1 MKRALAFFSA
11 ALVASAAL
19 AQPVPEDRSRN
30 QRFKSE
36 WELEQDRLN
45 FKESDVKLPA
55 FPGDEGLI
63 QFHVS
68 GASSFRFYIDP
79 ASVLPGPDG
88 VVRYTLVARSP
99 EGVSNVSY
107 EGIRCATSSWK
118 MYALGNDGRWS
129 ARESEWRDIKP
140 RSVQRWHLELR
151 HRYFCPGR
159 VAIFTTAEGVNA
171 LRRGGHP
178 AVSEKTGVER

>member
-1 MKRALAFFSA
+1 MRRALAWCAA

-30 QRFKSE
+30 QRFKSDYE
-36 WELEQDRLN
+36 IEQDRLH

-55 FPGDEGLI
+55 YPTDAGLI
-63 QFHVS
+63 PFHVS
-68 GASSFRFYIDP
+68 GASSFKFFIDA

-99 EGVSNVSY
+99 GGVSNVSY

-129 ARESEWRDIKP
+129 ARESEWRDIEP
-140 RSVQRWHLELR
+140 RAVQRWHLELR

-178 AVSEKTGVER
+178 AVSEKSSSER

>member
-1 MKRALAFFSA
+1 MKRAIALFA
-11 ALVASAAL
+11 AASVASAAL
-19 AQPVPEDRSRN
+19 AQPVPEDRHRN
-30 QRFKSE
+30 ERYKSD

-45 FKESDVKLPA
+45 WKESDVKLPA
-55 FPGDEGLI
+55 FPRDEGLV

-68 GASSFRFYIDP
+68 GATSFKFFIDP

-99 EGVSNVSY
+99 RGVSNVSY

-129 ARESEWRDIKP
+129 ARESEWRDIEP

-159 VAIFTTAEGVNA
+159 VAIHTAAEGVDA

-178 AVSEKTGVER
+178 AVTAGTER